1 MNYIE
6 LLNRFWGMNGDFS
19 DREKLLYFYL
29 LHRCNELGWPETFS
43 LSNEEIVGALKCRP
57 TIMKEARKALV
68 SAGLIVFSAGNGRGN
83 NSFFSIVAEKGRN
96 GNPFMKKGSVSE
108 PLYEEK
114 KGRNGNPFIS
124 SNSSESS
131 KKDFENN
138 KKGSEWEPLYAQVQK
153 EEKNEE
159 KKSIP
164 PAPPLKEKKKE
175 KKKDVT
181 HNLNDYATPTSK
193 ARVRTHENEDGQMEI
208 VFKEVEPKPLKKKR
222 EPVEPVLPEDIQEV
236 ISFFEKYGQ
245 SLQDWRTE
253 AEAFY
258 YHYDSLG
265 WMGTSNR
272 KIQNWKSKA
281 RLWIAD
287 QTVKEKQ
294 KSVNNATTTINPTSS
309 TRESRLAEA
318 AELVDSLLREGGIG

>member
-1 MNYIE
+1 M
-6 LLNRFWGMNGDFS
+6 
-19 DREKLLYFYL
+19 DREFTCIERLLYLYL
-29 LHRCNELGWPETFS
+29 LHRCNELDWPDTFS
-43 LSNEEIVGALKCRP
+43 ISSEEILQVLKC
-57 TIMKEARKALV
+57 ARNTMRSARITLV
-68 SAGLIVFSAGNGRGN
+68 EAGLIQFKARFGRGEC
-83 NSFFSIVAEKGRN
+83 SFYSIVAEKT
-96 GNPFMKKGSVSE
+96 KKGQSE
-108 PLYEEK
+108 TPFIEEKGSIGDPFSEK
-114 KGRNGNPFIS
+114 KGQWETPFIS
-124 SNSSESS
+124 TTIS
-131 KKDFENN
+131 KPNEKT
-138 KKGSEWEPLYAQVQK
+138 KKGQSETPFSSQVQK

-193 ARVRTHENEDGQMEI
+193 ARVRTHENEDGQIEI

-309 TRESRLAEA
+309 TRESRLADA